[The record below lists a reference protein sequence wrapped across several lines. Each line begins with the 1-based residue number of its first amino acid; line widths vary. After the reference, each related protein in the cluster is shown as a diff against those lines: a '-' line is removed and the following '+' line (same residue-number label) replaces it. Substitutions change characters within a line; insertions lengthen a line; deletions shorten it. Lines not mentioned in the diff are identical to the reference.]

1 VLRNVS
7 GACDLFRH
15 GTTRVPAIRAGA
27 STCDFTASALVEPS
41 ATRSAR
47 RRYGRAVT
55 VWQPLSLQPSPCEES
70 DGWCNTVLNM
80 TDNQWLA
87 SSANWLIA
95 KPITILLILLGAVIV
110 RLLARRLIDRLTKAT
125 GGKTPALLRPLRER
139 APQALGQLLSE
150 RRAQRAQTIG
160 SVFKSIVSAIVFGLA
175 FMMILSELGVNLAP
189 VLASAGI
196 LGVAIGFG
204 AQNLVK
210 DFLSGVFMMLEDQY
224 GVGDVVDVGEATGT
238 VEAVGLRITTM
249 RDVNGTVWYVRNGE
263 ILRVGNSSQG
273 FAVAVVYVPIG
284 SGADVGQAVDILGR
298 VATKAADT
306 EPVAADVLE
315 PPEVLGV
322 ERVSAAE
329 GITMRL
335 TVKVR
340 PGRQWAVQRN
350 LRAKIM
356 EAFEDAG
363 IQGPVPRGFPPA
375 EP

>member
-1 VLRNVS
+1 MAAAR
-7 GACDLFRH
+7 R
-15 GTTRVPAIRAGA
+15 
-27 STCDFTASALVEPS
+27 ALVMVGPVSVAQLWTLEP
-41 ATRSAR
+41 
-47 RRYGRAVT
+47 
-55 VWQPLSLQPSPCEES
+55 PDCETG
-70 DGWCNTVLNM
+70 DGWCTTVFTVTGNR
-80 TDNQWLA
+80 WLA
-87 SSANWLIA
+87 SSADWLVA
-95 KPITILLILLGAVIV
+95 KPITILLILLGAFIV
-110 RLLARRLIDRLTKAT
+110 GRLARRVIDRLTRAS
-125 GGKTPALLRPLRER
+125 GGKIPRLLRPLRER
-139 APQALGQLLSE
+139 APQALGTLLSE
-150 RRAQRAQTIG
+150 RRAQRAKTIG
-160 SVFKSIVSAIVFGLA
+160 SVFKSITSVIVYGCA
-175 FMMILSELGVNLAP
+175 FMMILAELGVNLAP

-273 FAVAVVYVPIG
+273 FAVAVVDVPIG
-284 SGADVGQAVDILGR
+284 YGADVGQATDILGR
-298 VATKAADT
+298 VAAEAV
-306 EPVAADVLE
+306 EVAPLSEDVLE

-340 PGRQWAVQRN
+340 PGRQWAVQRS
-350 LRAKIM
+350 LRARIM
-356 EAFEDAG
+356 GAFEDAG
-363 IQGPVPRGFPPA
+363 IHGPVGRGFPPS
-375 EP
+375 EVGRS